1 LVIAALFLWLWEPWR
16 DPPPPGGPNPETLE
30 GIVEIA
36 QAGPEVPGS
45 LAAYWKT
52 KLSSADPPIA
62 VRRPRGFIPY
72 QVDAFPETACFWDSS
87 DRNNASYCS
96 DDHKISWDAD
106 WFQELHRLFG
116 SVAPL
121 SVLAHEY
128 GHHISYLLND
138 LKGAGPRYSKQ
149 DELQAD
155 CFAGMYLSSANKTL
169 NLSNRQLVLEAFE
182 IFKSADPQSDD
193 PWFAAGRH
201 GSGQERLKA
210 MGNGFFLRSLQN
222 CEQYQDYHGDLV
234 AEVGPY
240 PLAVTPGV
248 KVDRIDENNLRLGT
262 TTGQTVDV
270 SFLSEEKGESPIAV
284 LERFKSG
291 LFASGSVDD
300 VRLGSL
306 GPPDQAEHHY
316 GTQVTQRYG
325 VSFVRDG
332 QRQRFHGVVQ
342 VVVLD
347 EGGAIA
353 FNAVEPGPARGADPA
368 SWPELERVLTELQA
382 GIWPEQQEGG

>member
-1 LVIAALFLWLWEPWR
+1 MPPYHGRRRRWPWIVILVIAALFLWLWEPWR

-210 MGNGFFLRSLQN
+210 MGNGFFLRSLQGSTPPSVVS
-222 CEQYQDYHGDLV
+222 CLAISPFGVCQVTLQD
-234 AEVGPY
+234 P
-240 PLAVTPGV
+240 TS
-248 KVDRIDENNLRLGT
+248 
-262 TTGQTVDV
+262 GQSTQ
-270 SFLSEEKGESPIAV
+270 P
-284 LERFKSG
+284 
-291 LFASGSVDD
+291 
-300 VRLGSL
+300 LGSSL
-306 GPPDQAEHHY
+306 LH
-316 GTQVTQRYG
+316 R
-325 VSFVRDG
+325 
-332 QRQRFHGVVQ
+332 RQRGAERAGGSGWRAGWWWLGAFQKESQHGRADVFWSHV
-342 VVVLD
+342 
-347 EGGAIA
+347 GRFAGA
-353 FNAVEPGPARGADPA
+353 
-368 SWPELERVLTELQA
+368 QA
-382 GIWPEQQEGG
+382 GLDQRIQRLDLAFQG